1 MGDNLHILIIG
12 AGATGLFIAQGLK
25 KAGISSTIYERY
37 SEREYKARSGQWSM
51 ALHWSLPLIEKLLPP
66 GVYSLLSTTY
76 TNRWEEI
83 DANIASQIPIVN
95 GATGELLAQVPMS
108 NPKRVVRGK
117 LRNLLTAG
125 IEINFEKRL
134 TDLKVEGGSVV
145 AVFNDVELSA
155 RGSLVIGA
163 DGARSAVRDHLVPSG
178 AGVLDETPTTCISI
192 FRSFPREQALFVRE
206 RIHPIAQLLPHPKLS
221 SFLFATVV
229 DIVDPQKPETW
240 VFQISVSVWGKDPV
254 PSPEETRRLMK
265 EYLSSY
271 CEPWRSIGE
280 WTTDDIHYRYW
291 GRICP
296 WDNLDGRATLA
307 GDAAHPMTPHR
318 AQGLNSAI
326 QDAETLVDIITK
338 TVQED
343 QDLKSALD
351 SYGQSTY
358 ERGKTDIDLSLKQMY
373 SYHHWDT
380 LMEGPLMKSG
390 YKKTTQ

>member
-254 PSPEETRRLMK
+254 PSLKRR
-265 EYLSSY
+265 
-271 CEPWRSIGE
+271 G
-280 WTTDDIHYRYW
+280 YRYW